1 MCQQKNIRRC
11 SKLRD
16 VTRPTPTS
24 PKQQWRKWAKEVR
37 SNLEP
42 DLISEQVVEH
52 LTSWYVFK
60 KAEHILMYLAF
71 GSEISLEALTKQE
84 KTFYVTRTWET
95 DHDLTLHRLD
105 GGLEPHPY
113 GYAQPIMTSSEVN
126 PEKIDLA
133 LVPGLC
139 FDEMGTRL
147 GYGRGYY
154 DRLLPK
160 LRPDVPLVG
169 VIANALIVPELPK
182 DLFDIPMIHLVS
194 ERGVARVF
202 RG

>member
-1 MCQQKNIRRC
+1 M
-11 SKLRD
+11 D
-16 VTRPTPTS
+16 RPPPTS

-42 DLISEQVVEH
+42 DLISKQVVEH
-52 LTSWYVFK
+52 LISWSVFK
-60 KAEHILMYLAF
+60 KAEHILIYLAF

-95 DHDLTLHRLD
+95 DRNLTVHRLD
-105 GGLEPHPY
+105 GGLESHPY
-113 GYAQPIMTSSEVN
+113 GYIQPTMTSSAVD
-126 PEKIDLA
+126 PQKIDLA

-139 FDEMGTRL
+139 FDRAGTRL

-160 LRPDVPLVG
+160 LRPDVPFVG
-169 VIANALIVPELPK
+169 VAANALIVSESPK
-182 DLFDIPMIHLVS
+182 DLFDIPMTHLVS